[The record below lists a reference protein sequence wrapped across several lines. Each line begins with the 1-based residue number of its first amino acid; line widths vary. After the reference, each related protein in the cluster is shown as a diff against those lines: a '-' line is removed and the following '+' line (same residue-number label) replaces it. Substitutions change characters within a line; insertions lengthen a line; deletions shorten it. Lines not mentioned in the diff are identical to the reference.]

1 MVRHSGRCRTSATNL
16 HWFSGAAF
24 SGTAIALAWSAMLHR
39 IARRAT
45 VGNQI
50 RRIHHRSVRN
60 TAKARITMTSHVQ
73 HLQINDALILEATRL
88 LAGSLPPGQKINAV
102 LRLLSEW
109 AHLHCGRVLMPNYG
123 TGELQVAFC
132 YGLNRERLQ
141 RGEYSVPFNQ

>member
-1 MVRHSGRCRTSATNL
+1 
-16 HWFSGAAF
+16 
-24 SGTAIALAWSAMLHR
+24 
-39 IARRAT
+39 
-45 VGNQI
+45 
-50 RRIHHRSVRN
+50 
-60 TAKARITMTSHVQ
+60 KARITMTSHVQ

-88 LAGSLPPGQKINAV
+88 LAGSLPPGQKINGV

-141 RGEYSVPFNQ
+141 RGEYSVPFNQGLTGAVWRTGQLALVTNVMDEPIFLTRIAEPIDGRSEEHTSEIQSRAN